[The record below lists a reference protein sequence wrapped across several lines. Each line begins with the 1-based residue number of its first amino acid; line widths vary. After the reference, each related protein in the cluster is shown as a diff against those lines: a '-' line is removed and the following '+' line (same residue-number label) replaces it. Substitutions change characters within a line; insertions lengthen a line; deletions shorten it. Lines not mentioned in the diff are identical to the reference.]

1 MIDII
6 TITDVIIAENIV
18 DLACDISTMGDAT
31 ILKDYNEVLEIG
43 IMSPNTN
50 FVGTLMLIPPDVKI
64 MTLSCDPLGLETST
78 ATLELNQITPR
89 IWKIDMSYCS
99 PTTS

>member
-18 DLACDISTMGDAT
+18 DPARDISTMGDAT

-43 IMSPNTN
+43 IMSPNTD
-50 FVGTLMLIPPDVKI
+50 FVGTLMLIPRDVKI
-64 MTLSCDPLGLETST
+64 MTLSCDPLGLETSI
-78 ATLELNQITPR
+78 ATLELNQITTR
-89 IWKIDMSYCS
+89 IWKIDMSYRS
-99 PTTS
+99 LTTS